1 MRTYKDL
8 SESELCDLLKS
19 GDYTA
24 FSEIY
29 ERYSLQ
35 LMGHALKKCQDD
47 DHAKDL
53 LQEVFTNLWENR
65 ATLDIRKS
73 LIGYLA
79 TSIRYSFFRTLK
91 HEKVKDKYFASFM
104 DFVNSIAPVTTTDH
118 LIRRKQLEAKIDQ
131 EIQALPT
138 KMREIF
144 MKRHIEGLTHK
155 QIAAELNISEKTVSR
170 QVSYALARLRNRLPF
185 LVLIYLINLTK

>member
-1 MRTYKDL
+1 
-8 SESELCDLLKS
+8 
-19 GDYTA
+19 
-24 FSEIY
+24 
-29 ERYSLQ
+29 
-35 LMGHALKKCQDD
+35 
-47 DHAKDL
+47 
-53 LQEVFTNLWENR
+53 
-65 ATLDIRKS
+65 
-73 LIGYLA
+73 
-79 TSIRYSFFRTLK
+79 
-91 HEKVKDKYFASFM
+91 M

-131 EIQALPT
+131 EIQALPA